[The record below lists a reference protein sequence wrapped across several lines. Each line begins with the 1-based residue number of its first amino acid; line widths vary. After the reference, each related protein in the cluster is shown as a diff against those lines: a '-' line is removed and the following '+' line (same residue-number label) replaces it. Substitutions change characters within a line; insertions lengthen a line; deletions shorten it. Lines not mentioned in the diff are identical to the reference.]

1 MSREFI
7 MTSTKA
13 MTDGELR
20 NRVAWLT
27 THKREGNE
35 EFELRICE
43 QEIVARFL
51 GKSFEVN
58 EYGFV
63 EMVAQKED
71 DCILIW

>member
-7 MTSTKA
+7 MTNTKA
-13 MTDGELR
+13 MTDNELR

-63 EMVAQKED
+63 SFVGEKEED
-71 DCILIW
+71 SIWFE

>member
-7 MTSTKA
+7 LVSTKA

-20 NRVAWLT
+20 NRVEYLI
-27 THKREGNE
+27 THKRETVE
-35 EFELRICE
+35 EEYELNICE

-51 GKSFEVN
+51 GSNFKVN

-63 EMVAQKED
+63 EKK
-71 DCILIW
+71 